1 MTSQT
6 ANQAA
11 TILVV
16 DDDADFLLQQKLW
29 LEKAGYT
36 VLTAE
41 TVAAAERT
49 VDTQQVDAAV
59 VDLMMED
66 VDSGF
71 TLCYHI
77 KKVRPAMPVIMVT
90 GVQSETGIE
99 FDAATKEEKAWVKAD
114 IILTKPVRLE
124 QLTAEIERLLGRA

>member
-1 MTSQT
+1 MTSETAKQT
-6 ANQAA
+6 A
-11 TILVV
+11 TVLVV

-29 LEKAGYT
+29 LEQAGYT
-36 VLTAE
+36 VVTAE

-49 VDTQQVDAAV
+49 VATQAIDVCV

-66 VDSGF
+66 HDSGF

-77 KKVRPAMPVIMVT
+77 KRAKPEMPVIMVT
-90 GVQSETGIE
+90 GVQGETGIE
-99 FDAATKEEKAWVKAD
+99 FDASTKEERAWVKAD
-114 IILTKPVRLE
+114 VLLTKPVRLE